1 MKILITVGTTP
12 FDNLIKVADEQLSQ
26 SHELVFQI
34 SEGGYKPKSGQSF
47 KFTDDIEQ
55 CYLDADLIISH
66 GGAGTI
72 YRVLELDKK
81 LIIVPNLDRID
92 HHQLDICD
100 FMQKNNHAA
109 IWDHNW
115 GQSRTTFGSDPSLE
129 KLVAE
134 VEMSDFTSFQ
144 PDEFTGVDKIRDYL
158 GLIEL
163 PISDNK

>member
-1 MKILITVGTTP
+1 MNILVTVGTTP
-12 FDNLIKVADEQLSQ
+12 FDNLILAVDQQLGSLYQVVSQ
-26 SHELVFQI
+26 IAKGKYE
-34 SEGGYKPKSGQSF
+34 PKSNHF
-47 KFTDDIEQ
+47 FRFTDDIERYYQ
-55 CYLDADLIISH
+55 DADLIISH

-72 YRVLELDKK
+72 YRVLELGKK

-109 IWDHNW
+109 VW
-115 GQSRTTFGSDPSLE
+115 GYNRCRSQTSFDSDTSLA

-134 VEMSDFTSFQ
+134 VEISDFVPFE

-158 GLIEL
+158 GLNDKAV
-163 PISDNK
+163 PS